1 MKRSIIAL
9 AAFICA
15 LVPIV
20 AMAQDT
26 GDGTTTPL
34 DSLSTFALW
43 GIAAGIIGTFVVA
56 VINQYHWPSTLK
68 LGVFF
73 AWCCLAAG
81 VDAYFKREL
90 DLADWSRALLLVFV
104 SGQAMYMAAKP
115 AIKEVEVNTTV
126 TNPTP

>member
-1 MKRSIIAL
+1 MNKRIA
-9 AAFICA
+9 A
-15 LVPIV
+15 LVALFAALMPFL

-56 VINQYHWPSTLK
+56 VLNQAHWPSTLK
-68 LGVFF
+68 LAVFF
-73 AWCCLAAG
+73 AWSCVAAA

-104 SGQAMYMAAKP
+104 SGQAMYIAAKP
-115 AIKEVEVNTTV
+115 AIKEVETT
-126 TNPTP
+126 TTL

>member
-1 MKRSIIAL
+1 MNKKIVAL
-9 AAFICA
+9 AAVLFA

-20 AMAQDT
+20 ALAQDT

-56 VINQYHWPSTLK
+56 IINQYHWPSTVK

-73 AWCCLAAG
+73 VWCCLAAG

-90 DLADWSRALLLVFV
+90 DLADWSRALLIVFV
-104 SGQAMYMAAKP
+104 SGQAMYIAAKP

>member
-1 MKRSIIAL
+1 MNKRIFAVIAVLVAFMPFL
-9 AAFICA
+9 A
-15 LVPIV
+15 L
-20 AMAQDT
+20 AQDT

-43 GIAAGIIGTFVVA
+43 GIAAGIIGTFIVA
-56 VINQYHWPSTLK
+56 IINQAHWSSTLK
-68 LGVFF
+68 FAVFF
-73 AWCCLAAG
+73 VWCCLAAA

-115 AIKEVEVNTTV
+115 AIKEVEIATTV
-126 TNPTP
+126 TSPAP